1 MKKLVNQSKRLGV
14 IALMSM
20 SLVAFSACGGGDE
33 AEALIKKEYP
43 NAKVLSFDEAKKEV
57 GLTDKECLKI
67 KISGGGYSYYHFVKI
82 NDEIKF
88 VDVYYSGETNK
99 PNMVGKIYELDL
111 LKTQNDRFRDPKPEC
126 FN

>member
-14 IALMSM
+14 IALASM

-43 NAKVLSFDEAKKEV
+43 DAKVLSFDEAKKEV

-67 KISGGGYSYYHFVKI
+67 KKVNHLLTFLLLRDLKISLILWQSKQIQRFLIHQMSGWMNLAHFPS
-82 NDEIKF
+82 IKF
-88 VDVYYSGETNK
+88 FQIFWNF
-99 PNMVGKIYELDL
+99 GKE
-111 LKTQNDRFRDPKPEC
+111 
-126 FN
+126 

>member
-43 NAKVLSFDEAKKEV
+43 NAKILSFDEAKKEV
-57 GLTDKECLKI
+57 GLTDKECFKEVGKRNI
-67 KISGGGYSYYHFVKI
+67 YFYYYFVKLD
-82 NDEIKF
+82 NEIKAISVTF
-88 VDVYYSGETNK
+88 SSEDNK
-99 PNMVGKIYELDL
+99 PSMAGRIYSLDI
-111 LKTQNDRFRDPKPEC
+111 LKDLKPDC